1 MYVFM
6 CMHVFTGSL
15 ALAGSLLER
24 AQFYTGLVAEREW
37 GARRFQAE
45 AANRYSRRT
54 WRLSNALFFVLFS
67 PKF

>member
-6 CMHVFTGSL
+6 CMYVFTASL
-15 ALAGSLLER
+15 ALAGWLMER
-24 AQFYTGLVAEREW
+24 AHFYTGLVAGRGW
-37 GARRFQAE
+37 GAHRFQAE